1 MSLKHL
7 QFTTLTGPG
16 NGNSRTVPT
25 GRGRGRGRGVTRKT
39 KQKVCL
45 NLEKMR

>member
-25 GRGRGRGRGVTRKT
+25 GRGRGRGRGITRKT